1 MESSVKH
8 SQELSFEQTQV
19 FVLDATT
26 RLRSQEDTSMLTTT
40 TEIALWELDHRT
52 NDGIDVT
59 LLWNPRTNHVFVV
72 VEDQRS
78 AESFELEVEAADALN
93 AFRHPF
99 AYANN
104 DYDDRSVPLVRL
116 PASPRRR
123 AEER

>member
-1 MESSVKH
+1 M
-8 SQELSFEQTQV
+8 F
-19 FVLDATT
+19 
-26 RLRSQEDTSMLTTT
+26 TTT
-40 TEIALWELDHRT
+40 TEIALRELDHRT

-104 DYDDRSVPLVRL
+104 DHDARSVPLERL
-116 PASPRRR
+116 PASPVRRG
-123 AEER
+123 EER